1 MCIRQLHGTTLPVE
15 FIYTKNNCLVD
26 AKRAIQFG
34 SFYFRIYPVVKAR
47 RRVHKTLLI
56 QQNNQ
61 DSGHTRTE
69 VLFSQMTENAEKSL
83 PSHWNALEW
92 CLFVTIIVVPM
103 TLHSGF
109 FSATDA
115 TGKSMKSAE
124 TSDSHAVLDVPVL
137 SALLNPNPQ
146 GSRGGAEIV
155 VSEDALVS
163 SGPVGEDVIAASRLS
178 TGEISVYTVRA
189 GDTLSHIA
197 GMYGVT
203 ANTILWANDLSRA
216 TAIKEGQTLIILP
229 VAGVQHTIKKGDTLS
244 AIAKKYDGDVE
255 EIMEYNQVASNDD
268 LVVGEKIVV
277 PGGMITI
284 PPTAA
289 SPTKIA
295 GKSSSGGWL
304 THPIPGA
311 IKTQGI
317 HGYNA
322 VDFGVSA
329 GTSVRAAGTGEV
341 MVSKSSGWNGGYG
354 QYIVVR
360 HSNGAQTLY
369 AHLSR
374 NDVGVGATVS
384 QGQVIGASGNTGRST
399 GPHLH
404 FEVRGASNPF

>member
-1 MCIRQLHGTTLPVE
+1 VI
-15 FIYTKNNCLVD
+15 
-26 AKRAIQFG
+26 
-34 SFYFRIYPVVKAR
+34 AR
-47 RRVHKTLLI
+47 RRVHKKLYI

-61 DSGHTRTE
+61 DSGYTRTE
-69 VLFSQMTENAEKSL
+69 ILLSQMTENAEKSL

-92 CLFVTIIVVPM
+92 CLFVAIIIVPFS
-103 TLHSGF
+103 LHSSF
-109 FSATDA
+109 LSANESAHKSATDA
-115 TGKSMKSAE
+115 EAFATQ
-124 TSDSHAVLDVPVL
+124 TILDVPVL

-163 SGPVGEDVIAASRLS
+163 SGPVGADVIAASRPA

-203 ANTILWANDLSRA
+203 ANTILWANDLPRA

-244 AIAKKYDGDVE
+244 SIAKKYDGDVD
-255 EIMEYNQVASNDD
+255 EIKEYNQVSKDGD
-268 LVVGEKIVV
+268 LVVGEKIVI
-277 PGGMITI
+277 PGGTITVP
-284 PPTAA
+284 PPTTGA
-289 SPTKIA
+289 KKLA
-295 GKSSSGGWL
+295 GSAGSSEGWL

-322 VDFGVSA
+322 VDFGVPG
-329 GTSVRAAGTGEV
+329 GTTVRAAGTGEV
-341 MVSKSSGWNGGYG
+341 IVSKSSGWNGGYG

-374 NDVGVGATVS
+374 NDVGVGAYVT
-384 QGQVIGASGNTGRST
+384 QGEVIGATGNTGRST

-404 FEVRGASNPF
+404 FEVRGARNPF